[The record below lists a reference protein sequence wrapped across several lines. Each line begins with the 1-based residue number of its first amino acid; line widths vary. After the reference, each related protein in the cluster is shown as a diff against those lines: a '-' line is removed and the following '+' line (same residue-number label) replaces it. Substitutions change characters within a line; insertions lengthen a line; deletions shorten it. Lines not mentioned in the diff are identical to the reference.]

1 MSSSSSAASSSVTT
15 RSRTGLFLSYRESIP
30 RTRNTRY
37 GGDDEEEERLIS
49 TPQHV
54 TLDVPLPPKWVDFA
68 DQVELILADT
78 QAKITALDKLHAKH
92 LLPGFSD
99 RTQEEREIDALTTDI
114 TRDFRQCQ
122 TLIQKIG
129 LPQHS
134 FPPSKSASQAH
145 SEALAAKNVQRG
157 LAVKVQDLSA
167 AFRKK
172 QRVYMEKLQGHAIKN
187 QDLLIASG
195 AISLKGSEGISAVD
209 DDVAAAKHTKSQ
221 SLSLSQSQSQS
232 LLADSYD
239 QDAINARTHSLN
251 ELANSIATLAELFK
265 DLSVLIIDQGTLLDS
280 IEYNIEQTAVR
291 MGEAVEI
298 LEEAKGYQGR
308 TGRRRCILLLVLLVM
323 LAATALVIKI
333 RRGRGAK
340 EETHVHP
347 PPPAATAT
355 GAPALPVVDV
365 GVRTASGFDP
375 WEHARPRIS
384 SRIVPRARWRKYDAH
399 LGEVGDA
406 RT

>member
-1 MSSSSSAASSSVTT
+1 MSSSTAGSSSCTT

-30 RTRNTRY
+30 RTRTTTY
-37 GGDDEEEERLIS
+37 GRDDDDDEQERLIS
-49 TPQHV
+49 PPRHV
-54 TLDVPLPPKWVDFA
+54 TLDVALPPKWVDFS

-99 RTQEEREIDALTTDI
+99 RTLEEREIDSITTDV

-122 TLIQKIG
+122 SLIQKIG

-134 FPPSKSASQAH
+134 FPPSQSVSQAH
-145 SEALAAKNVQRG
+145 TESLAAKNVQRG

-209 DDVAAAKHTKSQ
+209 DDVAAARHTQSQ

-232 LLADSYD
+232 LLSDSYD
-239 QDAINARTHSLN
+239 QDVVNSRTHSLN
-251 ELANSIATLAELFK
+251 ELANSIANLAELFK
-265 DLSVLIIDQGTLLDS
+265 DLSALIIDQGTLLDS
-280 IEYNIEQTAVR
+280 VEYNIEQTAVR
-291 MGEAVEI
+291 VGEAVVV

-333 RRGRGAK
+333 KRGRNTK
-340 EETHVHP
+340 DETHIPP
-347 PPPAATAT
+347 PPPAATV
-355 GAPALPVVDV
+355 GLPVVNLPKRYAED
-365 GVRTASGFDP
+365 SKFDP
-375 WEHARPRIS
+375 WEPGRPPIS
-384 SRIVPRARWRKYDAH
+384 SRIVRRGRYREHGARVPITAM
-399 LGEVGDA
+399 A